1 MKVPMNLDSMLKNNI
16 MYYNNSEWQ
25 INSVFAISLNFSE
38 ITENPFKEDFQCL
51 TITNPLALSS
61 QGKRS
66 EDERVSTEDSNM
78 KKMSAS
84 RASESSTPC
93 AVVTANCTN
102 EIGDDVA

>member
-1 MKVPMNLDSMLKNNI
+1 MPPKGGSERSELTPCTI
-16 MYYNNSEWQ
+16 YNNYEWQ
-25 INSVFAISLNFSE
+25 INSVFAISFSE

-61 QGKRS
+61 QGKRT
-66 EDERVSTEDSNM
+66 EDEHVSTEDSNM
-78 KKMSAS
+78 KKMSAF